1 MWVLFTAYCENPKRI
16 KAITRFCENQLQANM
31 VGNAYKN
38 MLIVK
43 GYNVDFIAQEFCQF
57 NIIASYDCMKFDVK
71 SLQDYLDSNPCDYSR
86 YNDIGCNRLH
96 QYL

>member
-16 KAITRFCENQLQANM
+16 KAITRFCESQAHANM
-31 VGNAYKN
+31 VDKAFKN
-38 MLIVK
+38 MLTEK
-43 GYNVDFIAQEFCQF
+43 GYNVDFIAHEFCQF
-57 NIIASYDCMKFDVK
+57 NIVASYECMKFDIK
-71 SLQDYLDSNPCDYSR
+71 SLQAYINSNPCDYGR